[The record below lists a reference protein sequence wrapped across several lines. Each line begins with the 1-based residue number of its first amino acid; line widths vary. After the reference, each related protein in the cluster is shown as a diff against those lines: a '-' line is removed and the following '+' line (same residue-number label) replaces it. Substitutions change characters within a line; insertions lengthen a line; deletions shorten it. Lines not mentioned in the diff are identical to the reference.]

1 MGPPAPHDC
10 LASRVDPIIDAQCS
24 TGSLPALE
32 QEKEQTPPRWQVAKP
47 VRGTERSFTRGE
59 ISRLYRR
66 VQKAQQADGR
76 QAKVSE

>member
-32 QEKEQTPPRWQVAKP
+32 QELPRWQVAKP